1 MDVSVNRYFPKGE
14 YISLAGYYKT
24 LTDFVN
30 PQRNLP
36 LDFAQV
42 AATLPAAIVSR
53 LATTI
58 GVVSQPLNDG
68 CGSLKG
74 AELTLSPPF
83 SPSLDGFGFYGSGS

>member
-1 MDVSVNRYFPKGE
+1 MVHLGSAEKKLRITPPM
-14 YISLAGYYKT
+14 IA
-24 LTDFVN
+24 
-30 PQRNLP
+30 
-36 LDFAQV
+36 
-42 AATLPAAIVSR
+42 
-53 LATTI
+53 ATTI